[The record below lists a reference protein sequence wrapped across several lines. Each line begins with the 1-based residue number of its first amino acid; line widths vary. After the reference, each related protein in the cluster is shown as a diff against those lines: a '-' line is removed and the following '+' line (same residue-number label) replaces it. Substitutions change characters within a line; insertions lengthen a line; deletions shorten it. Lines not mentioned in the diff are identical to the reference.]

1 MFFNNFDGGYKCCRF
16 AQDGDYLVRRNFYI
30 LTTFFLFSFRP
41 GKKIGLLH
49 VVFGLED
56 RGAVQLKFS
65 PRRHVSE
72 QVGIKEIKNSQI
84 LFLITQNKNGFR
96 Q

>member
-1 MFFNNFDGGYKCCRF
+1 MIITIFSNIMIF
-16 AQDGDYLVRRNFYI
+16 
-30 LTTFFLFSFRP
+30 FSFVRP

-72 QVGIKEIKNSQI
+72 QVGIQEIKA
-84 LFLITQNKNGFR
+84 TVKFR
-96 Q
+96 TWEIDSNYEIYKKFTVTSNFNVECYGDN